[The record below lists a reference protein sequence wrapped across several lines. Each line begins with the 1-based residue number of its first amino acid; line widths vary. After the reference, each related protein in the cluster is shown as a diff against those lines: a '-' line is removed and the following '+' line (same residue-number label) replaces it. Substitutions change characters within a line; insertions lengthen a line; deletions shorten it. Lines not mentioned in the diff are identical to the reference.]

1 VIIHIFALA
10 NDEPNPL
17 WRTLLDSGF
26 LGGNSLVSALRA
38 DPISLPETI
47 FPKLRYL
54 LDKVRNYFEQNPEEE
69 I

>member
-1 VIIHIFALA
+1 VIIHIFVLA
-10 NDEPNPL
+10 NDEPNSL

-38 DPISLPETI
+38 DPFSAPILNPEH
-47 FPKLRYL
+47 LRYL
-54 LDKVRNYFEQNPEEE
+54 LDKVRNYFEQNPEEQ

>member
-1 VIIHIFALA
+1 VIIHIFVLA

-38 DPISLPETI
+38 DPISEPENI
-47 FPKLRYL
+47 FTNLRYL
-54 LDKVRNYFEQNPEEE
+54 LDKVRNYFEQNPEEQ